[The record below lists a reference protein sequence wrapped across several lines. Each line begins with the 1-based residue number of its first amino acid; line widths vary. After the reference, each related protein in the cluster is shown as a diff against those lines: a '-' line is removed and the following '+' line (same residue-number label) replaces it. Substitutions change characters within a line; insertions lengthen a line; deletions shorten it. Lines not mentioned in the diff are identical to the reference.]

1 MADLIDLETVG
12 VVIGIVFF
20 TAVMMW
26 LFARMSR
33 YFEYLKMQDSLWV
46 DRDTLGIVH
55 RILEWFW
62 VALMIVVILFI
73 ASFRLREVRDF
84 LGEAILRMPAL
95 SSVAFILLIAAVCAR
110 ASRRFAMYL
119 RGELPEKPKKLAPPQ
134 ALTIAETFIRVLIW
148 IAAAFAAYVGG
159 IALLPL
165 SDRLALEQV
174 LPRLQAPNAATLL
187 AVGVAAFGVF
197 VAVRIVDAIF
207 DDMARRRTRYAPHVA
222 EGFRA
227 ILRIAI
233 YAVAIFLLVFL
244 ALDLT
249 LDPSRLATFGLF
261 LLAFGVFVLVGVLA
275 ARDVIRSALSGLSL
289 MLSDPFSVGDRI
301 RVGGE
306 EMEVVAL
313 RLTSTQ
319 VRTPRGETV
328 QIPNADLVTQRIAN
342 ISRTEALELS
352 VTVRVPLDVPHARVE
367 DLLRRAAS
375 GIDGVKEVPAPRV
388 LARSVGGGAVEYEVA
403 GLVNSPAKKRQAES
417 QLIFRV
423 QDLCLAEG
431 VRLL

>member
-46 DRDTLGIVH
+46 DRDTLGVVH

-119 RGELPEKPKKLAPPQ
+119 RGELPEQPKKLAPPQ